1 LTPAGGRDI
10 KRDPLHPMAIYVY
23 AAEACREEA
32 RKHSVEPQLD
42 RIIKKVESDQSYS
55 QFQPFPAP
63 FLVKKKFGMYSGR
76 LIAQVEEV
84 AGNVVVVLL
93 AFMLRGSKEY
103 KDRGGFYNDPNM
115 YAEQHFRSRYK
126 TEELARFVAQKEQE
140 PPVASKPALEEQ
152 ESLILY
158 NALSASQGTT
168 EHSFCD
174 GRAWLEAISQKTISN
189 RKQSIHKHIEGLMV
203 DWAATAPDAAPGGKV
218 SVLPDSNNLHVWTR
232 LFPDLGIRLLIAVG
246 TAAEIREKVEAKTKE
261 IVDTVSPAKEQ
272 VLRISARLYPEL
284 VVLSYDLWAQLQD
297 DEESNLALSPEE
309 EDVRRSVRISED
321 SARKWSD
328 RSAGFPLFINGR
340 AGSGKTTILHYLFAE
355 FAAYHSDKK
364 ERRDSGLAPIYFT
377 ANPRLMQK
385 AAENVT
391 KISLCNFRIN
401 DKADGLTEQQKGEIT
416 AQVKDYFACFHDFL
430 ISCLPQSDLVQFPA
444 NRRITYAR
452 FREMWRERFARDKS
466 AASKYGSAISWHVIR
481 TYVLGTETDFDD
493 YDLVGERPE
502 AEANTLEPDEYRHLE
517 RRSRTVSDETYQHVF
532 ENVWPWYAKLKAE
545 ENYWDDQQL
554 VRHILRLDANKRLT
568 QEGGEKLRGWA
579 LPTFSAVFCDE
590 SQDFTPVELSFLLRL
605 SIYSH
610 RKIQPH
616 EVKLVPFVFA
626 GDQFQTLNPTGFRW
640 EAIKASYVERIA
652 MGLDSS
658 LLEEQ
663 RKVSLNYQELRYN
676 YRSSSEIVGFCN
688 LIQALRA
695 RVFDLASEI
704 HPQQSWA
711 NENTSPVVVTSAERD
726 DLWES
731 VRKYQ
736 VKVIVPCGE
745 DEEEDYIRQDPVLS
759 KQVRFDKQTG
769 GTDITVLSA
778 ASAKG
783 LEFSHVMVYGFAGTE
798 EASKVISQLSQPDLE
813 EDQALPLQYFVN
825 KLYVAVSRPTERLVV
840 AEQKDN
846 IERFWT
852 FQSEGENLRAIKA
865 GLRRWDEE
873 WHPNVRL
880 PFTDNAFLF
889 SEGAAVD
896 PSQEAEQLKSQG
908 MANRSPFVLRQAA
921 KMYQLADKSQE
932 VSKCVALAFE
942 YEGKYKEAAEA
953 YFVAEAFPEA
963 LALYFR
969 AGLWAHAPKIV
980 TCCKREQ
987 NLQGGVEDRL
997 ALLAN
1002 GIQIKAALTLDK
1014 AAASLKVVQD
1024 HPAFEAIVSDP
1035 EMASSCREALDK
1047 IAQHYTSLSSPDPTL
1062 WTAFARPLLQ
1072 LRPKLGVLAE
1082 SDHVALAKLA
1092 HRAQLWRE
1100 GAEHFDKAKQS
1111 PSRDYDEC
1119 KAKSASWPD
1128 NAASLCR
1135 LKLYDDVTRPY
1146 FEKGRPPLVVKDS
1159 GFVAYAFTQD
1169 EEKCTEALH
1178 VIQQNDVLPESI
1190 LMVFNAYPKKRLND
1204 RIRKALLTRYFMRLG
1219 QEKQIDTLL
1228 NILRDVDQFE
1238 VKPKPES
1245 HVKDY
1250 IKAHDKDVCTMC
1262 VLALAQ
1268 IADPWAKVEWG
1279 ATSPHKKNRYIQN
1292 LKRAYPVARLS
1303 TVDPFALA
1311 LAFVYER
1318 LDEKQEALAVLAK
1331 ITTDGKLNPDQ
1342 LKLAWRRWV
1351 KLHMKSFREE
1361 TAKGNGNAAT
1371 KALNAA
1377 KVGYYSADVDD
1388 KSEENIPADPTEL
1401 DCRWYF
1407 DAFKDFGLG
1416 LSSILES
1423 AADLKGDAPTGA
1435 KPEESQPV
1443 SIPPVVQPPGP
1454 VAASAYRVVMLG
1466 DVKLTYVP
1474 GAKVNIDHG
1483 AQRAVYKFDKH
1494 MAESVDDDFLS
1505 PDGLSIPALGLTMKD
1520 LGKDAVRI
1528 RVRGSG
1534 LSVDFFKDAAA
1545 ADAE

>member
-1 LTPAGGRDI
+1 
-10 KRDPLHPMAIYVY
+10 MAIYVY
-23 AAEACREEA
+23 ATEACREEA

-42 RIIKKVESDQSYS
+42 RIIRKVESDQSYS
-55 QFQPFPAP
+55 QFQPFPSP
-63 FLVKKKFGMYSGR
+63 FLVKKKFGMFIGR

-84 AGNVVVVLL
+84 DGNVVLVLL

-103 KDRGGFYNDPNM
+103 KDRGGFHNDPHK
-115 YAEQHFRSRYK
+115 YAEQHFRARYK
-126 TEELARFVAQKEQE
+126 SEDLARFVAQKEQD
-140 PPVASKPALEEQ
+140 PPVAAKPVLEDQ
-152 ESLILY
+152 ESLILH

-174 GRAWLEAISQKTISN
+174 GRAWMSAIAQKNISN
-189 RKQSIHKHIEGLMV
+189 RKQSIHKHIDGLMGCW
-203 DWAATAPDAAPGGKV
+203 DATSADAAPGGQV
-218 SVLPDSNNLHVWTR
+218 SVLPDSNGLHVWTR
-232 LFPDLGIRLLIAVG
+232 LFPELGIRLLVAVG
-246 TAAEIREKVEAKTKE
+246 TAAEIKEKVDAKTKE
-261 IVDTVSPAKEQ
+261 IVDMANPPKEQ
-272 VLRISARLYPEL
+272 VLRISVRLYPEL

-297 DEESNLALSPEE
+297 DEDSNLALSPEE
-309 EDVRRSVRISED
+309 EDVRRSVRINED

-328 RSAGFPLFINGR
+328 RQAGFPLFINGR

-355 FAAYHSDKK
+355 FAAYHSDKG

-391 KISLCNFRIN
+391 KIALCNFRIN
-401 DKADGLTEQQKGEIT
+401 DKADGLTEQQKGAIA

-430 ISCLPQSDLVQFPA
+430 ISCLPHSDLGLFPA

-452 FREMWRERFARDKS
+452 FRELWRERFARDKS

-502 AEANTLEPDEYRHLE
+502 AEANILEPDEYRHLE

-532 ENVWPWYAKLKAE
+532 DNVWPWYAKLKADD
-545 ENYWDDQQL
+545 NYWDDQQL
-554 VRHILRLDANKRLT
+554 VRHILRLDASKRLT
-568 QEGGEKLRGWA
+568 EEGGEKLKGWS

-704 HPQQSWA
+704 RPQQSWA

-745 DEEEDYIRQDPVLS
+745 DEEEDYIRKDPVLS
-759 KQVRFDKQTG
+759 KQVKFDKQTG

-813 EDQALPLQYFVN
+813 GDQALPLQYFVN

-840 AEQKDN
+840 AEQKEN
-846 IERFWT
+846 IDKFWT
-852 FQSEGENLRAIKA
+852 FQSEGENLRAIKG
-865 GLRRWDEE
+865 GLRRWDDD
-873 WHPNVRL
+873 WQPSVRL

-908 MANRSPFVLRQAA
+908 VANRSPFVLRQAA

-932 VSKCVALAFE
+932 VSKCVALALE
-942 YEGKYKEAAEA
+942 YEGKYKEAADVYFEA
-953 YFVAEAFPEA
+953 GVFPEA
-963 LALYFR
+963 MTLYFR
-969 AGLWAHAPKIV
+969 AGLWTHAARIV
-980 TCCKREQ
+980 ACCKKEQ
-987 NLQGGVEDRL
+987 NLQGGLEDRL
-997 ALLAN
+997 AQLAN
-1002 GIQIKAALTLDK
+1002 GIQTKSAVALDK
-1014 AAASLKVVQD
+1014 AAASLKIVQD
-1024 HPAFEAIVSDP
+1024 HPALDYVVADP
-1035 EMASSCREALDK
+1035 ELSASCRETVDK
-1047 IAQHYTSLSSPDPTL
+1047 LAQHYTGLSSPDPSY
-1062 WTAFARPLLQ
+1062 WTAFARPMLQ
-1072 LRPKLGVLAE
+1072 LRPRLGVLAE

-1092 HRAQLWRE
+1092 HRAQLWKE
-1100 GAEHFDKAKQS
+1100 GAEHFEKAKQTV
-1111 PSRDYDEC
+1111 SRDYDEC

-1128 NAASLCR
+1128 NVASLCR

-1146 FEKGRPPLVVKDS
+1146 VEKGRPPLALKDS
-1159 GFVAYAFTQD
+1159 GFVAFAFSQD
-1169 EEKCTEALH
+1169 EEKCAEALH

-1190 LMVFNAYPKKRLND
+1190 LMVFNAYPKKKLND
-1204 RIRKALLTRYFMRLG
+1204 RIRKALLSRYFMRLG
-1219 QEKQIDTLL
+1219 QEKHIDTLL
-1228 NILRDVDQFE
+1228 NILRDVDQFD
-1238 VKPKPES
+1238 VKPTPAT

-1250 IKAHDKDVCTMC
+1250 IKASEKDVRAMC

-1268 IADPWAKVEWG
+1268 IADPWTKVEWG
-1279 ATSPHKKNRYIQN
+1279 ATSPHKKNRYVQN
-1292 LKRAYPVARLS
+1292 LKRAYPVTRLS
-1303 TVDPFALA
+1303 TSDAFALA

-1318 LDEKQEALAVLAK
+1318 LDEKAEALAVLEK
-1331 ITTDGKLNPDQ
+1331 ITTDGRLTPD
-1342 LKLAWRRWV
+1342 LIKLAWRRWV
-1351 KLHMKSFREE
+1351 KLHMKTFREE
-1361 TAKGNGNAAT
+1361 TAKGNGKEAT

-1388 KSEENIPADPTEL
+1388 KSEESIPADPTEL
-1401 DCRWYF
+1401 DNRWYF
-1407 DAFKDFGLG
+1407 DNFKDFGLG
-1416 LSSILES
+1416 LSAMIES
-1423 AADLKGDAPTGA
+1423 AGELQKEDAPLEKSGEA
-1435 KPEESQPV
+1435 KPSVAQPNV
-1443 SIPPVVQPPGP
+1443 PAGP
-1454 VAASAYRVVMLG
+1454 VTPSAYRNLVLG
-1466 DVKLTYVP
+1466 DVRVTHIP
-1474 GAKVNIDHG
+1474 GSKVNIDH
-1483 AQRAVYKFDKH
+1483 AERRAVYKFDKRK
-1494 MAESVDDDFLS
+1494 AESLDDDFLS
-1505 PDGLSIPALGLTMKD
+1505 PDGLSIPSLGLTIKD
-1520 LGKDAVRI
+1520 LGKDIVRI
-1528 RVRGSG
+1528 RIRGSG
-1534 LSVDFFKDAAA
+1534 LHVDLYKDTTS
-1545 ADAE
+1545 ADIE

>member
-1 LTPAGGRDI
+1 
-10 KRDPLHPMAIYVY
+10 MAIYVY
-23 AAEACREEA
+23 ATESCREEA

-55 QFQPFPAP
+55 QFQPFPSP
-63 FLVKKKFGMYSGR
+63 FLVKKKFGMFIGR

-84 AGNVVVVLL
+84 DGNVVLVLL

-103 KDRGGFYNDPNM
+103 KDRGGFHNDPHK
-115 YAEQHFRSRYK
+115 YAEQHFRARYK
-126 TEELARFVAQKEQE
+126 SEDLARFVAQKEQD
-140 PPVASKPALEEQ
+140 PPVAAKPVLEDQ
-152 ESLILY
+152 ESLILH

-174 GRAWLEAISQKTISN
+174 GRAWMSAITQKTISN
-189 RKQSIHKHIEGLMV
+189 RKQSIHKHIDGLMGCWDV
-203 DWAATAPDAAPGGKV
+203 TSADAAPGGQV
-218 SVLPDSNNLHVWTR
+218 SVLPDSNGLHVWTR
-232 LFPDLGIRLLIAVG
+232 LFPELGIRLLVAVG
-246 TAAEIREKVEAKTKE
+246 TAAEIKEKADAKTKE
-261 IVDTVSPAKEQ
+261 IVDMANPAKEQ
-272 VLRISARLYPEL
+272 VLRISVRLYPEL

-297 DEESNLALSPEE
+297 DEDSNLALSPEE
-309 EDVRRSVRISED
+309 EDVRRSVRINED

-328 RSAGFPLFINGR
+328 RPAGFPLFINGR

-355 FAAYHSDKK
+355 FAAYHSDKG

-391 KISLCNFRIN
+391 KIALCNFRIN
-401 DKADGLTEQQKGEIT
+401 DKADGLTEQQKGAIA

-430 ISCLPQSDLVQFPA
+430 ISCLPHSDLGLFPA

-452 FREMWRERFARDKS
+452 FRELWRERFARDKS

-493 YDLVGERPE
+493 YDVVGERPE
-502 AEANTLEPDEYRHLE
+502 AEANILEPDEYRHLE

-532 ENVWPWYAKLKAE
+532 DNVWPWYAKLKAE
-545 ENYWDDQQL
+545 QNYWDDQQL
-554 VRHILRLDANKRLT
+554 VRHILRLDASKRLT
-568 QEGGEKLRGWA
+568 EEGGEKLRGWA

-640 EAIKASYVERIA
+640 EAIKAFYVEKIA
-652 MGLDSS
+652 MGLDCS
-658 LLEEQ
+658 LLERQ
-663 RKVSLNYQELRYN
+663 RNVSLNYQELRYN
-676 YRSSSEIVGFCN
+676 YRSSCEIVGFCN

-695 RVFDLASEI
+695 RVFNLATEI

-711 NENTSPVVVTSAERD
+711 NENTSPVVVTSADRE
-726 DLWES
+726 DLWDS
-731 VRKYQ
+731 IKKYQ

-745 DEEEDYIRQDPVLS
+745 DEEEDYIRKDPILS
-759 KQVRFDKQTG
+759 KRVSFDKQTG

-798 EASKVISQLSQPDLE
+798 EATKVIDQLSQPVLE
-813 EDQALPLQYFVN
+813 GDQALPLQYFVN

-840 AEQKDN
+840 AEQQDN
-846 IERFWT
+846 LDKFWT

-873 WHPNVRL
+873 WQPNVRL
-880 PFTDNAFLF
+880 PFTDNSFLF

-896 PSQEAEQLKSQG
+896 PSHEAEQLKSQG
-908 MANRSPFVLRQAA
+908 IANRSPFVLRQAA

-932 VSKCVALAFE
+932 VSKCVALALE
-942 YEGKYKEAAEA
+942 YESKYKEAADV
-953 YFVAEAFPEA
+953 YFDASVFPAA

-969 AGLWAHAPKIV
+969 AGLWAHASRMV
-980 TCCKREQ
+980 ACCRKEQ

-997 ALLAN
+997 AQLAN
-1002 GIQIKAALTLDK
+1002 GIQTKIGLTLDK
-1014 AAASLKVVQD
+1014 AASSLRVVQD
-1024 HPAFEAIVSDP
+1024 HPSLDAIVADP
-1035 EMASSCREALDK
+1035 ELAQSCREALDK
-1047 IAQHYTSLSSPDPTL
+1047 IAQHYTSLSCPDASV

-1072 LRPKLGVLAE
+1072 IRPRLGVLAE
-1082 SDHVALAKLA
+1082 SDHVSLAKLA
-1092 HRAQLWRE
+1092 HRAQLWKE
-1100 GAEHFDKAKQS
+1100 GSEHFEKAKQS
-1111 PSRDYDEC
+1111 SSREYDEC

-1128 NAASLCR
+1128 NVASLCR

-1146 FEKGRPPLVVKDS
+1146 LEKNRPPLLIKDS
-1159 GFVAYAFTQD
+1159 GFVAFAFLQD
-1169 EEKCTEALH
+1169 EEKCSEALH
-1178 VIQQNDVLPESI
+1178 IIQHNDVFAESI
-1190 LMVFNAYPKKRLND
+1190 LGVFNGYPKKRLND
-1204 RIRKALLTRYFMRLG
+1204 RIRKALLSRYFMRLG
-1219 QEKQIDTLL
+1219 HDKHIDTLL

-1238 VKPKPES
+1238 VKPKLET
-1245 HVKDY
+1245 HVKEY
-1250 IKAHDKDVCTMC
+1250 IRANEKDVRTMC

-1279 ATSPHKKNRYIQN
+1279 ATSPHKKNRYVQN

-1303 TVDPFALA
+1303 TADPFALA

-1318 LDEKQEALAVLAK
+1318 LDERSEALAVLEK
-1331 ITTDGKLNPDQ
+1331 ITTDGKLNPEQ
-1342 LKLAWRRWV
+1342 LRLAWRRWV
-1351 KLHMKSFREE
+1351 KIHMKTFREE
-1361 TAKGNGNAAT
+1361 TARGNGPVAT
-1371 KALNAA
+1371 KALTTA
-1377 KVGYYSADVDD
+1377 KQGYYSADVDD

-1401 DCRWYF
+1401 DFRWYF
-1407 DAFKDFGLG
+1407 DALKDFGFG
-1416 LSSILES
+1416 LSAILES
-1423 AADLKGDAPTGA
+1423 ARELQKEDAPLA
-1435 KPEESQPV
+1435 KPVEAKPSAAQPSLPAGHV
-1443 SIPPVVQPPGP
+1443 TP
-1454 VAASAYRVVMLG
+1454 SAYRNLVLG
-1466 DVKLTYVP
+1466 DVRITHIP
-1474 GAKVNIDHG
+1474 GSKVNIDY
-1483 AQRAVYKFDKH
+1483 AERRAVYKFDKRK
-1494 MAESVDDDFLS
+1494 AESLDDDFLS
-1505 PDGLSIPALGLTMKD
+1505 PDGLSIPSLGLTIKD
-1520 LGKDAVRI
+1520 LGNDIVRI
-1528 RVRGSG
+1528 RIRGSG
-1534 LSVDFFKDAAA
+1534 LHVDLYKDTTL
-1545 ADAE
+1545 ADIE

>member
-1 LTPAGGRDI
+1 
-10 KRDPLHPMAIYVY
+10 MAIYVY
-23 AAEACREEA
+23 ATEACREEA

-76 LIAQVEEV
+76 LIAQVEEID
-84 AGNVVVVLL
+84 GNVVVVML

-103 KDRGGFYNDPNM
+103 KDRGGFYNDPNK

-126 TEELARFVAQKEQE
+126 TEDLSRFVAQKEQE
-140 PPVASKPALEEQ
+140 EPIASKPALEEQ

-158 NALSASQGTT
+158 NALSASQGAT

-174 GRAWLEAISQKTISN
+174 GRAWMAAISQKTISN
-189 RKQSIHKHIEGLMV
+189 RKQSIHKHIEGLIGSW
-203 DWAATAPDAAPGGKV
+203 DPTSPDAAPGGRI

-232 LFPDLGIRLLIAVG
+232 LFPDLGIRLLVAVG
-246 TAAEIREKVEAKTKE
+246 TASEIKDKVDEKTKE
-261 IVDTVSPAKEQ
+261 IVGMTSPAKEQ
-272 VLRISARLYPEL
+272 VLRVSVRLYPEL

-297 DEESNLALSPEE
+297 DEDSNLALSPEE

-321 SARKWSD
+321 TARKWSD

-355 FAAYHSDKK
+355 FAAYHSAKQ

-401 DKADGLTEQQKGEIT
+401 EKADGLTEQQKEAIT

-430 ISCLPQSDLVQFPA
+430 ISCLPHSDLVQFPA

-452 FREMWRERFARDKS
+452 FREMWRDRFSRDKS

-481 TYVLGTETDFDD
+481 TYILGTETDFDD

-502 AEANTLEPDEYRHLE
+502 AEANILEPDEYRHLE

-532 ENVWPWYAKLKAE
+532 DNVWPWYAKLKAD

-554 VRHILRLDANKRLT
+554 VRHILRLDASKRLT
-568 QEGGEKLRGWA
+568 EEGGEKLKGWS

-704 HPQQSWA
+704 RPQQSWA
-711 NENTSPVVVTSAERD
+711 NENTSPVVVTTAERD

-745 DEEEDYIRQDPVLS
+745 DEEEDYIRKDPVLS
-759 KQVRFDKQTG
+759 KQVKFDKQTG

-813 EDQALPLQYFVN
+813 GDQALPLQYFVN

-840 AEQKDN
+840 AEQKEN
-846 IERFWT
+846 IDKFWT
-852 FQSEGENLRAIKA
+852 FQSEGENLRAIKG
-865 GLRRWDEE
+865 GLRRWDDD
-873 WHPNVRL
+873 WQPSVRL

-908 MANRSPFVLRQAA
+908 VANRSPFVLRQAA

-932 VSKCVALAFE
+932 VSKCVALALE
-942 YEGKYKEAAEA
+942 YEGKYKEAADVYFEA
-953 YFVAEAFPEA
+953 GVFPEA
-963 LALYFR
+963 MTLYFR
-969 AGLWAHAPKIV
+969 AGLWTHAARIV
-980 TCCKREQ
+980 ACCKKEQ
-987 NLQGGVEDRL
+987 NLQGGLEDRL
-997 ALLAN
+997 AQLAN
-1002 GIQIKAALTLDK
+1002 GIQIKSAVALDK
-1014 AAASLKVVQD
+1014 AAASLKIVQD
-1024 HPAFEAIVSDP
+1024 HPALDYVVADP
-1035 EMASSCREALDK
+1035 ELSASCRETVDK
-1047 IAQHYTSLSSPDPTL
+1047 LAQHYTGLSSPDPSY
-1062 WTAFARPLLQ
+1062 WTAFARPMLQ
-1072 LRPKLGVLAE
+1072 LRPRLGVLAE

-1092 HRAQLWRE
+1092 HRAQLWKE
-1100 GAEHFDKAKQS
+1100 GAEHFEKAKQTV
-1111 PSRDYDEC
+1111 SRDYDEC

-1128 NAASLCR
+1128 NVASLCR
-1135 LKLYDDVTRPY
+1135 LKLYEDVTRPY
-1146 FEKGRPPLVVKDS
+1146 VEKGRPPLALKDS
-1159 GFVAYAFTQD
+1159 GFVAFAFSQD
-1169 EEKCTEALH
+1169 EEKCAEALH

-1190 LMVFNAYPKKRLND
+1190 LMVFNAYPKKKLND
-1204 RIRKALLTRYFMRLG
+1204 RIRKALLSRYFMRLG
-1219 QEKQIDTLL
+1219 QEKHIDTLL
-1228 NILRDVDQFE
+1228 NILRDVDQFD
-1238 VKPKPES
+1238 VKPTPAT

-1250 IKAHDKDVCTMC
+1250 IKASEKDVRVMC

-1268 IADPWAKVEWG
+1268 IADPWTKVEWG
-1279 ATSPHKKNRYIQN
+1279 ATSPHKKNRYVQN
-1292 LKRAYPVARLS
+1292 LKRAYPVTRLS
-1303 TVDPFALA
+1303 TSDAFSLA

-1318 LDEKQEALAVLAK
+1318 LDEKAEALAVLEK
-1331 ITTDGKLNPDQ
+1331 ITTDGRLTPD
-1342 LKLAWRRWV
+1342 LIKLAWRRWV
-1351 KLHMKSFREE
+1351 KLHMKTFREE
-1361 TAKGNGNAAT
+1361 TAKGNGKEAT

-1388 KSEENIPADPTEL
+1388 KSEESIPAEPTEL
-1401 DCRWYF
+1401 DNRWYF
-1407 DAFKDFGLG
+1407 DNFKDFGLG
-1416 LSSILES
+1416 LSAMIES
-1423 AADLKGDAPTGA
+1423 AGELQKEDAPHA
-1435 KPEESQPV
+1435 KPVEAKPSVAQPGLPAG
-1443 SIPPVVQPPGP
+1443 S
-1454 VAASAYRVVMLG
+1454 VAPSAYRNLVLG
-1466 DVKLTYVP
+1466 DVRITHIP
-1474 GAKVNIDHG
+1474 GSKVNIDH
-1483 AQRAVYKFDKH
+1483 AERRAVYKFDKRK
-1494 MAESVDDDFLS
+1494 AESLDDDFLS
-1505 PDGLSIPALGLTMKD
+1505 PDGLSIPSLGLTIKD

-1528 RVRGSG
+1528 RIRGSC
-1534 LSVDFFKDAAA
+1534 LYVDFFKEAAA

>member
-1 LTPAGGRDI
+1 
-10 KRDPLHPMAIYVY
+10 MAIYVY
-23 AAEACREEA
+23 ATEACREEA

-42 RIIKKVESDQSYS
+42 RIIRKVESDQSYS
-55 QFQPFPAP
+55 QFQPFPSP
-63 FLVKKKFGMYSGR
+63 FLVKKKFGMFIGR

-84 AGNVVVVLL
+84 DGNVVLVLL

-103 KDRGGFYNDPNM
+103 KDRGGFHNDPHK
-115 YAEQHFRSRYK
+115 YAEQHFRSRYMS
-126 TEELARFVAQKEQE
+126 EDLVRFVAQKEQD
-140 PPVASKPALEEQ
+140 PPVATKPGLEEQ
-152 ESLILY
+152 ESLILH
-158 NALSASQGTT
+158 NALSASQGAT

-174 GRAWLEAISQKTISN
+174 GRAWMAAISQKTISN
-189 RKQSIHKHIEGLMV
+189 RKQSIHKHIEGLIGSW
-203 DWAATAPDAAPGGKV
+203 DASSPDAAPGGQV

-232 LFPDLGIRLLIAVG
+232 LFPDHGIRLLVAVG
-246 TAAEIREKVEAKTKE
+246 TASEIKEKVDAKTKE
-261 IVDTVSPAKEQ
+261 IVGMASPAKEQ
-272 VLRISARLYPEL
+272 VLRVSVRLYPEL

-297 DEESNLALSPEE
+297 DEDSNLALSPEE

-355 FAAYHSDKK
+355 FAAYHSDKQ
-364 ERRDSGLAPIYFT
+364 EHRDSGLAPIYFT

-391 KISLCNFRIN
+391 KIALCNFRIN
-401 DKADGLTEQQKGEIT
+401 EKADGLTEQQKEAIT
-416 AQVKDYFACFHDFL
+416 SQVKDYFACFHDFL
-430 ISCLPQSDLVQFPA
+430 ISCLPHSDLVLFPA

-452 FREMWRERFARDKS
+452 FREMWRDRFSRDKS

-481 TYVLGTETDFDD
+481 TYILGTETDFDD

-502 AEANTLEPDEYRHLE
+502 AEANLLEPDEYRHLE

-532 ENVWPWYAKLKAE
+532 DNVWPWYAKLKAD

-554 VRHILRLDANKRLT
+554 VRHILSLDASKRLT
-568 QEGGEKLRGWA
+568 EEGGEKLKGWS

-704 HPQQSWA
+704 RPQQSWA

-745 DEEEDYIRQDPVLS
+745 DEEEDYIRKDSVLS
-759 KQVRFDKQTG
+759 KQVKFDKQTG

-813 EDQALPLQYFVN
+813 GDQALPLQYFVN

-840 AEQKDN
+840 AEQKEN
-846 IERFWT
+846 IDKFWT
-852 FQSEGENLRAIKA
+852 FQSEGENLRAIKG

-873 WHPNVRL
+873 WQPSVRL

-908 MANRSPFVLRQAA
+908 IANRSPFVLRQAA

-932 VSKCVALAFE
+932 VSKCVALALE
-942 YEGKYKEAAEA
+942 YEGKYKEAADV
-953 YFVAEAFPEA
+953 YFDAGVFPEA
-963 LALYFR
+963 MTLYFR
-969 AGLWAHAPKIV
+969 AGLWTHASRIV
-980 TCCKREQ
+980 ACCKKEQ
-987 NLQGGVEDRL
+987 HLQGGLEDRL
-997 ALLAN
+997 AQLVN
-1002 GIQIKAALTLDK
+1002 GIQTKSALALDK

-1024 HPAFEAIVSDP
+1024 HPALDQVVADP
-1035 EMASSCREALDK
+1035 ELSASCREAVDK
-1047 IAQHYTSLSSPDPTL
+1047 LAQHYTGLSSSDPSY
-1062 WTAFARPLLQ
+1062 WTAFARPMLQ
-1072 LRPKLGVLAE
+1072 LRPKLGVLTE

-1092 HRAQLWRE
+1092 HRAQLWKE
-1100 GAEHFDKAKQS
+1100 GAEHFEKAKQP

-1119 KAKSASWPD
+1119 KAKSANWPE
-1128 NAASLCR
+1128 NVASLCR
-1135 LKLYDDVTRPY
+1135 LKLYEDVTRPY
-1146 FEKGRPPLVVKDS
+1146 IEKGRPPLPLKDS
-1159 GFVAYAFTQD
+1159 GFVAFAFSQD
-1169 EEKCTEALH
+1169 EEKCAEALH

-1190 LMVFNAYPKKRLND
+1190 LMVFNTYPKKKLND
-1204 RIRKALLTRYFMRLG
+1204 RIRKALLSRYFMRLG

-1228 NILRDVDQFE
+1228 NILRDVDQFDI
-1238 VKPKPES
+1238 KPTPVA

-1250 IKAHDKDVCTMC
+1250 IKANEKDVRTMC

-1279 ATSPHKKNRYIQN
+1279 ATSPHKKNRYVQN

-1318 LDEKQEALAVLAK
+1318 LDEKAEALAVLEK

-1342 LKLAWRRWV
+1342 IKLAWRRWV
-1351 KLHMKSFREE
+1351 KLHMKTFREE
-1361 TAKGNGNAAT
+1361 TAKGNGKEAT

-1416 LSSILES
+1416 LSAILES
-1423 AADLKGDAPTGA
+1423 AGELQKEDAPQA
-1435 KPEESQPV
+1435 KPVEAKPADAQP
-1443 SIPPVVQPPGP
+1443 SLPPGTVTP
-1454 VAASAYRVVMLG
+1454 SAYRNLVLG
-1466 DVKLTYVP
+1466 DVRITHIP
-1474 GAKVNIDHG
+1474 GSKVNIDH
-1483 AQRAVYKFDKH
+1483 AERRAVYKFDKRK
-1494 MAESVDDDFLS
+1494 AESLDDDFLS
-1505 PDGLSIPALGLTMKD
+1505 PDGLSIPSLGLTIKD
-1520 LGKDAVRI
+1520 LGKDVVRI
-1528 RVRGSG
+1528 RIRGSG
-1534 LSVDFFKDAAA
+1534 LHVDLYKDAPA

>member
-1 LTPAGGRDI
+1 
-10 KRDPLHPMAIYVY
+10 MAIYVY
-23 AAEACREEA
+23 ATEACREEA

-42 RIIKKVESDQSYS
+42 RIVNKVESDQSYS

-76 LIAQVEEV
+76 LIAQVEEIG
-84 AGNVVVVLL
+84 GNVVVVLL

-103 KDRGGFYNDPNM
+103 KDRGGFYNDPNK

-126 TEELARFVAQKEQE
+126 TEDLARFVAQKEQE

-174 GRAWLEAISQKTISN
+174 GRAWMAAISQKTISN
-189 RKQSIHKHIEGLMV
+189 RKQSIHKHIESLLI
-203 DWAATAPDAAPGGKV
+203 DWTSSSPDAAPGGQV
-218 SVLPDSNNLHVWTR
+218 SILPDSNNLQVWTR
-232 LFPDLGIRLLIAVG
+232 LFHDLGIRLLVAVG
-246 TAAEIREKVEAKTKE
+246 TAAEIKEKVDAKTKE

-272 VLRISARLYPEL
+272 VLRISNRLYPEL

-297 DEESNLALSPEE
+297 DEDSNLALSPEE

-355 FAAYHSDKK
+355 FAAYHSGNK

-401 DKADGLTEQQKGEIT
+401 DKADGLNEQQKGEIA

-430 ISCLPQSDLVQFPA
+430 ISCLPQSELVLFPA
-444 NRRITYAR
+444 SRRITYAR
-452 FREMWRERFARDKS
+452 FRELWRERFARDKS

-532 ENVWPWYAKLKAE
+532 DNVWPWYAKLKADD
-545 ENYWDDQQL
+545 NYWDDQQL
-554 VRHILRLDANKRLT
+554 VRHILRLDASKRLT
-568 QEGGEKLRGWA
+568 EEGGEKLRGWA

-704 HPQQSWA
+704 RPQQSWA
-711 NENTSPVVVTSAERD
+711 NENTSPVVVTSADRD

-745 DEEEDYIRQDPVLS
+745 DEEEDYIRKDPVLS

-783 LEFSHVMVYGFAGTE
+783 LEFSHVMVYGFAATE
-798 EASKVISQLSQPDLE
+798 EAGKVIAQLSQPDLE
-813 EDQALPLQYFVN
+813 GDQALPLQYFVN

-840 AEQKDN
+840 AEQKDMV
-846 IERFWT
+846 ERFWT

-873 WHPNVRL
+873 WQPNVRL

-921 KMYQLADKSQE
+921 KMYQVADKSQE
-932 VSKCVALAFE
+932 VSKCVALALE
-942 YEGKYKEAAEA
+942 YEGKYKEAAET
-953 YFVAEAFPEA
+953 YFEAGVFAEAM
-963 LALYFR
+963 ALYFR
-969 AGLWAHAPKIV
+969 AGLWAHASKIV
-980 TCCKREQ
+980 TSCKKEQ

-997 ALLAN
+997 AQLAN
-1002 GIQIKAALTLDK
+1002 GIQTKAAPALDK
-1014 AAASLKVVQD
+1014 AGASLKVIQD
-1024 HPAFEAIVSDP
+1024 HPALEAIIADP
-1035 EMASSCREALDK
+1035 ELAASCREALDK
-1047 IAQHYTSLSSPDPTL
+1047 LAQHYTSLSSPDPSL
-1062 WTAFARPLLQ
+1062 WTAFARPMLQ
-1072 LRPKLGVLAE
+1072 IRPKLGVLAE
-1082 SDHVALAKLA
+1082 SDYVALAKLA
-1092 HRAQLWRE
+1092 HRAQLWKE
-1100 GAEHFDKAKQS
+1100 GAEYFEKAKQP

-1128 NAASLCR
+1128 NAAPLCR

-1146 FEKGRPPLVVKDS
+1146 LEKNRPPLSFKDS
-1159 GFVAYAFTQD
+1159 GVVAFAFVQD
-1169 EEKCTEALH
+1169 EDKCSEALH
-1178 VIQQNDVLPESI
+1178 IIQHNDVFSGAI
-1190 LMVFNAYPKKRLND
+1190 LHVFGGYPKKKLND
-1204 RIRKALLTRYFMRLG
+1204 RVRKAFLSRYFIRLG
-1219 QEKQIDTLL
+1219 QDKQIDTLL
-1228 NILRDVDQFE
+1228 NILRDVDQFD
-1238 VKPKPES
+1238 VKTKLEPHGKEYALEA

-1250 IKAHDKDVCTMC
+1250 IKANEKDARTMC

-1279 ATSPHKKNRYIQN
+1279 ATSPHKKNRYVQN

-1318 LDEKQEALAVLAK
+1318 LDEKSEALAVLEK

-1342 LKLAWRRWV
+1342 LRLAWRRWV
-1351 KLHMKSFREE
+1351 KIHMKTFREE
-1361 TAKGNGNAAT
+1361 TAKGNGPAAT
-1371 KALNAA
+1371 KALTTA
-1377 KVGYYSADVDD
+1377 KQGYYSADVDD
-1388 KSEENIPADPTEL
+1388 KSEENIPAEPTEL
-1401 DCRWYF
+1401 DNRWYF
-1407 DAFKDFGLG
+1407 DNFKDFGLG

-1423 AADLKGDAPTGA
+1423 AAELKAGAPAGA
-1435 KPEESQPV
+1435 KPEESKPVFVLPDAQP
-1443 SIPPVVQPPGP
+1443 SGP

-1483 AQRAVYKFDKH
+1483 AQRAAYKFDKH
-1494 MAESVDDDFLS
+1494 KAESVDDDFLS
-1505 PDGLSIPALGLTMKD
+1505 PDGLSIPALGLTLKD

-1528 RVRGSG
+1528 CIRGSG
-1534 LSVDFFKDAAA
+1534 LYVDFFKDAAS
-1545 ADAE
+1545 ADSE

>member
-1 LTPAGGRDI
+1 
-10 KRDPLHPMAIYVY
+10 MAIYVY
-23 AAEACREEA
+23 ATEACRDEA

-42 RIIKKVESDQSYS
+42 RIIRKVESDQSYS
-55 QFQPFPAP
+55 QFQPFPSP
-63 FLVKKKFGMYSGR
+63 FLVKKKFGMFIGR

-84 AGNVVVVLL
+84 DGNVVLVLL

-103 KDRGGFYNDPNM
+103 KDRGGFHNDPHK

-126 TEELARFVAQKEQE
+126 SEDLVRFVAQKEQD
-140 PPVASKPALEEQ
+140 PPVATKPGLEAQ
-152 ESLILY
+152 ESLILH
-158 NALSASQGTT
+158 NALSVSQGAT

-174 GRAWLEAISQKTISN
+174 GRAWMTAISQKTISN
-189 RKQSIHKHIEGLMV
+189 RKQSIHKHIEGLIGSW
-203 DWAATAPDAAPGGKV
+203 DATSPDAAPGGQV

-232 LFPDLGIRLLIAVG
+232 LFPELGIRLLVAVG
-246 TAAEIREKVEAKTKE
+246 TASEIKDKVDEKTKE
-261 IVDTVSPAKEQ
+261 VVEMAAPAKEQ
-272 VLRISARLYPEL
+272 VLRISVRLYPEL

-297 DEESNLALSPEE
+297 DEDSNLALSPEE
-309 EDVRRSVRISED
+309 EDVRRSVRIGED
-321 SARKWSD
+321 SARKLSD

-355 FAAYHSDKK
+355 FAAYHSDKQ

-391 KISLCNFRIN
+391 KIALCNFRIN
-401 DKADGLTEQQKGEIT
+401 EKADGLTEQQKEAIT
-416 AQVKDYFACFHDFL
+416 SQVKDYFACFHDFL
-430 ISCLPQSDLVQFPA
+430 ISCLPHSDLVQFPA

-452 FREMWRERFARDKS
+452 FREMWRDRFSRDKS

-481 TYVLGTETDFDD
+481 TYILGTETDFDD

-502 AEANTLEPDEYRHLE
+502 AEANLLEPDEYRHLE

-532 ENVWPWYAKLKAE
+532 DNVWPWYAKLKAD

-554 VRHILRLDANKRLT
+554 VRHILRLDASKRLT
-568 QEGGEKLRGWA
+568 EEGGEKLKGWA

-704 HPQQSWA
+704 RPQQSWA

-745 DEEEDYIRQDPVLS
+745 DEEEDYIRKDSVLS
-759 KQVRFDKQTG
+759 KQVKFDKQTG

-783 LEFSHVMVYGFAGTE
+783 LEFSHVMVYGFAGTD

-813 EDQALPLQYFVN
+813 GDQALPLQYFVN

-840 AEQKDN
+840 AEQKEN
-846 IERFWT
+846 IDKFWT
-852 FQSEGENLRAIKA
+852 FQSEGENLRAIKG
-865 GLRRWDEE
+865 GLRRWDDE
-873 WHPNVRL
+873 WQPSVRL

-908 MANRSPFVLRQAA
+908 IANRSSFVLRQAA

-932 VSKCVALAFE
+932 VSKCVALALE
-942 YEGKYKEAAEA
+942 YEGKYKEAADV
-953 YFVAEAFPEA
+953 YFDAGVYPEA
-963 LALYFR
+963 LTLYFR
-969 AGLWAHAPKIV
+969 AGLWMHAARIV
-980 TCCKREQ
+980 ACCKKEQ

-997 ALLAN
+997 AQLAN
-1002 GIQIKAALTLDK
+1002 GIQIKAAVALDK
-1014 AAASLKVVQD
+1014 AAASLKVLQE
-1024 HPAFEAIVSDP
+1024 HPALDQIVADP
-1035 EMASSCREALDK
+1035 ELSSSCREAIDK
-1047 IAQHYTSLSSPDPTL
+1047 LAQHYTGLSSPDISY
-1062 WTAFARPLLQ
+1062 WTAFARPMLQ

-1092 HRAQLWRE
+1092 HRAQLWKE
-1100 GAEHFDKAKQS
+1100 GAEHFEKAKQFT
-1111 PSRDYDEC
+1111 SRDYDEC
-1119 KAKSASWPD
+1119 KAKSAIWPD
-1128 NAASLCR
+1128 NVASLCR
-1135 LKLYDDVTRPY
+1135 LKLYEDVTRPY
-1146 FEKGRPPLVVKDS
+1146 VEKGRPPLALKES
-1159 GFVAYAFTQD
+1159 GFVAFAFAQD
-1169 EEKCTEALH
+1169 EEKCAEALH

-1190 LMVFNAYPKKRLND
+1190 LMVFNAYPKKKLND
-1204 RIRKALLTRYFMRLG
+1204 RIRKALLSRYFMRLG
-1219 QEKQIDTLL
+1219 QEKQMDTLL
-1228 NILRDVDQFE
+1228 NILRDVDQFD
-1238 VKPKPES
+1238 VKPTPVS
-1245 HVKDY
+1245 HVKEY
-1250 IKAHDKDVCTMC
+1250 IKGNEKDVRAMC

-1268 IADPWAKVEWG
+1268 IADSWAKVEWG
-1279 ATSPHKKNRYIQN
+1279 ATSPHKKNRYVQN

-1303 TVDPFALA
+1303 TSDAFALA

-1318 LDEKQEALAVLAK
+1318 LDERAEALSILEK
-1331 ITTDGKLNPDQ
+1331 ITTDGKLTQDQ
-1342 LKLAWRRWV
+1342 IKLAWRRWV
-1351 KLHMKSFREE
+1351 KLHMKTFREE
-1361 TAKGNGNAAT
+1361 TAKNNVIVAN
-1371 KALNAA
+1371 KALTTA
-1377 KVGYYSADVDD
+1377 KQGYYSADVDD
-1388 KSEENIPADPTEL
+1388 KSEESIPAEPTEL
-1401 DCRWYF
+1401 DSRWYF
-1407 DAFKDFGLG
+1407 DPIKDFGLG
-1416 LSSILES
+1416 LSAILES
-1423 AADLKGDAPTGA
+1423 AGELQKEVPREIKSTEAKSMDPQPTL
-1435 KPEESQPV
+1435 
-1443 SIPPVVQPPGP
+1443 PPGP
-1454 VAASAYRVVMLG
+1454 VTPSAYRNLLLG
-1466 DVKLTYVP
+1466 DVRITHFP
-1474 GAKVNIDHG
+1474 GSKVNIDH
-1483 AQRAVYKFDKH
+1483 AERRAVYKFDKRK
-1494 MAESVDDDFLS
+1494 AESLDDDFLS
-1505 PDGLSIPALGLTMKD
+1505 PDGLSIPSLGLTIKE
-1520 LGKDAVRI
+1520 LGKDVVRI
-1528 RVRGSG
+1528 RIRGSG
-1534 LSVDFFKDAAA
+1534 LHVDLYNDAAA
-1545 ADAE
+1545 ADIE

>member
-1 LTPAGGRDI
+1 
-10 KRDPLHPMAIYVY
+10 MAIYVY

-84 AGNVVVVLL
+84 DGNVVVVLL
-93 AFMLRGSKEY
+93 AFMLRGAKEY
-103 KDRGGFYNDPNM
+103 KDRGGFYNDPNK

-126 TEELARFVAQKEQE
+126 TEDLARFVAQKEQE

-174 GRAWLEAISQKTISN
+174 GRAWMAAISQKTISN
-189 RKQSIHKHIEGLMV
+189 RKQSIHKHIEGLIGSW
-203 DWAATAPDAAPGGKV
+203 DASSPDAAPGGQV

-232 LFPDLGIRLLIAVG
+232 LFPELGIRLLVAVG
-246 TAAEIREKVEAKTKE
+246 TASEIKDKVDEKTKE
-261 IVDTVSPAKEQ
+261 IVEMATPAKEQ
-272 VLRISARLYPEL
+272 VLRISVRLYPEL

-297 DEESNLALSPEE
+297 DEDSNLALSPEE

-355 FAAYHSDKK
+355 FAAYHSGKQ

-401 DKADGLTEQQKGEIT
+401 EKADGLTEQQKEAMT
-416 AQVKDYFACFHDFL
+416 SQVKDYFACFHDFL
-430 ISCLPQSDLVQFPA
+430 ISCLPHSDLVQFPA

-452 FREMWRERFARDKS
+452 FREMWRDRFSRDKS

-481 TYVLGTETDFDD
+481 TYILGTETDFDD

-502 AEANTLEPDEYRHLE
+502 AEANLLEPDEYRHLE

-532 ENVWPWYAKLKAE
+532 DNVWPWYAKLKAE
-545 ENYWDDQQL
+545 DNYWDDQQL
-554 VRHILRLDANKRLT
+554 VRHILRLDASKRLT
-568 QEGGEKLRGWA
+568 EEGGEKLKGWS

-704 HPQQSWA
+704 RPQQSWA

-745 DEEEDYIRQDPVLS
+745 DEEEDYIRKDSVLS
-759 KQVRFDKQTG
+759 KQVKFDKQTG

-813 EDQALPLQYFVN
+813 GDQALPLQYFVN

-840 AEQKDN
+840 AEQKEN
-846 IERFWT
+846 IDKFWT
-852 FQSEGENLRAIKA
+852 FQSEGENLRAIKG
-865 GLRRWDEE
+865 GLRRWDDE
-873 WHPNVRL
+873 WQPSVRL

-908 MANRSPFVLRQAA
+908 IANRSPFVLRQAA
-921 KMYQLADKSQE
+921 KMYQLADKGQE
-932 VSKCVALAFE
+932 VSKCVALALE
-942 YEGKYKEAAEA
+942 YEGKYKEAADFYFEA
-953 YFVAEAFPEA
+953 GVFPEA
-963 LALYFR
+963 MTLYFR
-969 AGLWAHAPKIV
+969 AGLWTHAARIV
-980 TCCKREQ
+980 ASCKKEQ
-987 NLQGGVEDRL
+987 NIQGGLEDRL
-997 ALLAN
+997 AQLAN
-1002 GIQIKAALTLDK
+1002 GIQTKSAVALDK
-1014 AAASLKVVQD
+1014 AAASLKVVQG
-1024 HPAFEAIVSDP
+1024 HPALDHVVADP
-1035 EMASSCREALDK
+1035 ELSASCREAVDK
-1047 IAQHYTSLSSPDPTL
+1047 LAQHYAGLSSSDPSH
-1062 WTAFARPLLQ
+1062 WTAFARPILQ
-1072 LRPKLGVLAE
+1072 LRPKLGVLTE

-1092 HRAQLWRE
+1092 HRAQLWKE
-1100 GAEHFDKAKQS
+1100 GAEHFEKAKQS

-1146 FEKGRPPLVVKDS
+1146 LEKNRPLLALKDS
-1159 GFVAYAFTQD
+1159 GFVAFAFVQD
-1169 EEKCTEALH
+1169 EEKCDEALH
-1178 VIQQNDVLPESI
+1178 IIQHNDVLPESI
-1190 LMVFNAYPKKRLND
+1190 MHVFNGYPKKKLND
-1204 RIRKALLTRYFMRLG
+1204 RIRKALISRYFMRLG
-1219 QEKQIDTLL
+1219 QEKQVDTLL

-1238 VKPKPES
+1238 VKPRPES

-1250 IKAHDKDVCTMC
+1250 IKANEKDVRTMC

-1279 ATSPHKKNRYIQN
+1279 ATSPHKKNRYVQN

-1318 LDEKQEALAVLAK
+1318 LDEKAEAIAVLAK

-1342 LKLAWRRWV
+1342 IKLAWRRWV
-1351 KLHMKSFREE
+1351 KLHMKTFREE

-1371 KALNAA
+1371 KALTTA
-1377 KVGYYSADVDD
+1377 KQGYYSADVDD
-1388 KSEENIPADPTEL
+1388 KSEESIPADPTEL

-1407 DAFKDFGLG
+1407 DAFKDFGFG
-1416 LSSILES
+1416 LSAILES
-1423 AADLKGDAPTGA
+1423 AVDLKGDVPPPKPDDA
-1435 KPEESQPV
+1435 KPADAQP
-1443 SIPPVVQPPGP
+1443 SLPPGP
-1454 VAASAYRVVMLG
+1454 VAPSAYRNLVLG
-1466 DVKLTYVP
+1466 DVRITHIP
-1474 GAKVNIDHG
+1474 GSKVNIDH
-1483 AQRAVYKFDKH
+1483 AERRAVYKFDKRK
-1494 MAESVDDDFLS
+1494 AESLDDDFLS
-1505 PDGLSIPALGLTMKD
+1505 PDGLSIPSLGLTIKD
-1520 LGKDAVRI
+1520 LGKEVVRI
-1528 RVRGSG
+1528 RIRGSG
-1534 LSVDFFKDAAA
+1534 LHVDLYKDATA
-1545 ADAE
+1545 ADIE

>member
-1 LTPAGGRDI
+1 
-10 KRDPLHPMAIYVY
+10 MAIYVY
-23 AAEACREEA
+23 ATEACREEA

-42 RIIKKVESDQSYS
+42 RIIRKVESDQSYS
-55 QFQPFPAP
+55 QFQPFPSP
-63 FLVKKKFGMYSGR
+63 FLVKKKFGMFIGR

-84 AGNVVVVLL
+84 DGNVVLVLL

-103 KDRGGFYNDPNM
+103 KDRGGFHNDPHK

-126 TEELARFVAQKEQE
+126 SEDLVRFVAQKEQD
-140 PPVASKPALEEQ
+140 PPVATKPGLEEQ
-152 ESLILY
+152 ESLILH
-158 NALSASQGTT
+158 NALSASQGAT

-174 GRAWLEAISQKTISN
+174 GRAWMAAISQKTISN
-189 RKQSIHKHIEGLMV
+189 RKQSIHKHIEGLIGSW
-203 DWAATAPDAAPGGKV
+203 DASSPDAAPGGQI

-232 LFPDLGIRLLIAVG
+232 LFPDLGIRLLVAVG
-246 TAAEIREKVEAKTKE
+246 TASEIKDKVDEKTKE
-261 IVDTVSPAKEQ
+261 IVEMATPAKEQ
-272 VLRISARLYPEL
+272 VLRISVRLYPEL

-297 DEESNLALSPEE
+297 DEDSNLALSPEE

-355 FAAYHSDKK
+355 FAAYHSDKQ

-391 KISLCNFRIN
+391 KIALCNFRIN
-401 DKADGLTEQQKGEIT
+401 EKADGLTEQQKEAIT
-416 AQVKDYFACFHDFL
+416 SQVKDYFACFHDFL
-430 ISCLPQSDLVQFPA
+430 ISCLPHSDLVQFPA

-452 FREMWRERFARDKS
+452 FREMWRDRFSRDKS

-481 TYVLGTETDFDD
+481 TYILGTETDFDD

-502 AEANTLEPDEYRHLE
+502 AEANLLEPDEYRHLE

-532 ENVWPWYAKLKAE
+532 DNVWPWYAKLKAD

-554 VRHILRLDANKRLT
+554 VRHILSLDASKRLT
-568 QEGGEKLRGWA
+568 DEGGEKLKGWS

-704 HPQQSWA
+704 RPQQSWA

-745 DEEEDYIRQDPVLS
+745 DEEEDYIRKDPVLS
-759 KQVRFDKQTG
+759 KQVKFDKQTG

-813 EDQALPLQYFVN
+813 GDQALPLQYFVN

-840 AEQKDN
+840 AEQKEN
-846 IERFWT
+846 IDKFWT
-852 FQSEGENLRAIKA
+852 FQSEGENLRAIKG
-865 GLRRWDEE
+865 GLRRWDDE
-873 WHPNVRL
+873 WQPSVRL

-908 MANRSPFVLRQAA
+908 IANRSPFVLRQAA

-932 VSKCVALAFE
+932 VSKCVALALE
-942 YEGKYKEAAEA
+942 YEGKYKEAADVYFEA
-953 YFVAEAFPEA
+953 GVFTEAMT
-963 LALYFR
+963 LYFR
-969 AGLWAHAPKIV
+969 AGLWTHAARIV
-980 TCCKREQ
+980 ASCKKEQ
-987 NLQGGVEDRL
+987 SLQGGLEDRL
-997 ALLAN
+997 AQLAN
-1002 GIQIKAALTLDK
+1002 GIQTKSAVALDK

-1024 HPAFEAIVSDP
+1024 HPALDHVVADP
-1035 EMASSCREALDK
+1035 ELSASCREVVDK
-1047 IAQHYTSLSSPDPTL
+1047 LAQHYAGLSSSDPSH
-1062 WTAFARPLLQ
+1062 WTAFARPILQ
-1072 LRPKLGVLAE
+1072 LRPKLGVLTE

-1092 HRAQLWRE
+1092 HRAQLWKE
-1100 GAEHFDKAKQS
+1100 GAEHFEKAKQS

-1146 FEKGRPPLVVKDS
+1146 LEKNRPLLSLKDS
-1159 GFVAYAFTQD
+1159 GFVAFAFVQD
-1169 EEKCTEALH
+1169 EEKCDEALH
-1178 VIQQNDVLPESI
+1178 IIQNNDVLPESI
-1190 LMVFNAYPKKRLND
+1190 MHVFNGYPKKKLND
-1204 RIRKALLTRYFMRLG
+1204 RIRKALISRYFMRLG
-1219 QEKQIDTLL
+1219 QEKQVDTLL

-1238 VKPKPES
+1238 VKPRPES

-1250 IKAHDKDVCTMC
+1250 IKASEKDVRTMC

-1268 IADPWAKVEWG
+1268 IADPWGKVEWG
-1279 ATSPHKKNRYIQN
+1279 ATSPHKKNRYVQN

-1318 LDEKQEALAVLAK
+1318 LDEKAEAIAVLAK
-1331 ITTDGKLNPDQ
+1331 ITTDVKLNPDQ
-1342 LKLAWRRWV
+1342 IKLAWRRWV
-1351 KLHMKSFREE
+1351 KLHMKTFREE

-1371 KALNAA
+1371 KALTTA
-1377 KVGYYSADVDD
+1377 KQGYYSADVDD
-1388 KSEENIPADPTEL
+1388 KSEESIPADPTEL
-1401 DCRWYF
+1401 DSRWYF
-1407 DAFKDFGLG
+1407 DAFKDFGFG
-1416 LSSILES
+1416 LSAILES
-1423 AADLKGDAPTGA
+1423 AVDLKGDVPQPKPVEA
-1435 KPEESQPV
+1435 KPADAQP
-1443 SIPPVVQPPGP
+1443 SIPPGP
-1454 VAASAYRVVMLG
+1454 ITPSAYRNLVLG
-1466 DVKLTYVP
+1466 DVRITHIP
-1474 GAKVNIDHG
+1474 GNKVNIDH
-1483 AQRAVYKFDKH
+1483 AERRAAYKFDKRK
-1494 MAESVDDDFLS
+1494 AESLDDDFLS
-1505 PDGLSIPALGLTMKD
+1505 PDGLSIPSLGLTIKD
-1520 LGKDAVRI
+1520 LGKDVVRI
-1528 RVRGSG
+1528 RIRGSG
-1534 LSVDFFKDAAA
+1534 LHVDLYKDETS
-1545 ADAE
+1545 ADIE